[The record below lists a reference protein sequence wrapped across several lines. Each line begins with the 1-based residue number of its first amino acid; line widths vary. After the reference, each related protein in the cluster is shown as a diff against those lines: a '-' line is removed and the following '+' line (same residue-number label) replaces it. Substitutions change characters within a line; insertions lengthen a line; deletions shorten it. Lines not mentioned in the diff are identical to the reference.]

1 MLSLRTIEVRYRVC
15 LYFILEFSLLLS
27 CFFEGVQEATYTIV
41 RRYLDTCIATVFEFN
56 SRL

>member
-15 LYFILEFSLLLS
+15 LYSILEFSFLLS

-41 RRYLDTCIATVFEFN
+41 IVRRYLDTCSNCV
-56 SRL
+56 